1 MCDDGRGANNDLEV
15 TVLADQILE
24 GKGRNVTTVAPEAT
38 VRMAVEALRD
48 ANVGALVVSSDGSHV
63 DGIVSERD
71 VVRRLASE
79 GGALLDAP
87 ISSIMQAEVFTCS
100 RGDHVDRLM
109 HLMTDHRIR
118 HLPVVEDGALAGLVS
133 IGDVVKTHVDELERE
148 KDQLVDYIRTG
159 R

>member
-1 MCDDGRGANNDLEV
+1 M
-15 TVLADQILE
+15 LADQILE
-24 GKGRNVTTVAPEAT
+24 GKGRNVTTVAPDAT

-48 ANVGALVVSSDGSHV
+48 ANVGALVVSADGTHV

-71 VVRRLASE
+71 VVRSLAAD

-87 ISSIMQAEVFTCS
+87 ISSIMATEVFTCT
-100 RGDHVDRLM
+100 RADHVDRLM

-118 HLPVVEDGALAGLVS
+118 HLPVVEDDALVGLVS

>member
-87 ISSIMQAEVFTCS
+87 ISSIMQSEVFTCS